1 MPLINTLYMEI
12 PMNYQSVFFRNLLLA
27 AALFLFSVSPSLA
40 AEENRSCTVKEV
52 LKGGMYV
59 YLRCQEKDKEIWL
72 ASVAREFK
80 VDEVITF
87 VNAPPMT
94 DFQSKFLDRTFP
106 ELILTDILPPEVKK
120 K

>member
-1 MPLINTLYMEI
+1 MPLIKTLYMEI
-12 PMNYQSVFFRNLLLA
+12 PMNYQPVFFRNLLITSI
-27 AALFLFSVSPSLA
+27 LFLFSASFSMA
-40 AEENRSCTVKEV
+40 AEANRSCTVKEV

-59 YLRCQEKDKEIWL
+59 YLRCQEQDKEIWL
-72 ASVAREFK
+72 ASVERAFK

-94 DFQSKFLDRTFP
+94 DFQSKSLNRTFP
-106 ELILTDILPPEVKK
+106 ELILTDILPPEPKK